1 MQEAAPYFREAGV
14 GPSVVCIHSSA
25 SSSGQWRALM
35 GRLRNRFHVIA
46 VDLYGEGKSPVWPQ
60 DEPMHLDDELALLHP
75 VFQAAGKHF
84 HLIGHSFGGAV
95 ALKAALKC
103 PDRLTSLIVFEPV
116 LFSVLIADA
125 PQSPAAREIIAVRD
139 DTIHLV
145 DEGNLNASAERFVD
159 YWMGDGVWA
168 ATPELQRSTIA
179 EAMRAVKQEWHAA
192 FNEPTTINA
201 FAGINLPT
209 LLLTGTKS
217 KPSARAIARLLMAT
231 LPRMQVEEIEG
242 VGHMAPVTHP
252 ERVNPLIER
261 FLEAVQ
267 PLKIDTT

>member
-1 MQEAAPYFREAGV
+1 MQEIAPYFREAGA

-25 SSSGQWRALM
+25 SSSGQWRTLM
-35 GRLRNRFHVIA
+35 ERLRDRFRVIA
-46 VDLYGEGKSPVWPQ
+46 VDLYGEGKSPAWPK
-60 DEPMHLDDELALLHP
+60 DKPMYLDDELELLDP
-75 VFQAAGKHF
+75 VFQSAGKHF

-95 ALKAALKC
+95 ALKAALQY
-103 PDRLTSLIVFEPV
+103 PDRLTSLIIFEPV

-139 DTIHLV
+139 DTIQLV

-168 ATPELQRSTIA
+168 TIPEPQQPAIA
-179 EAMRAVKQEWHAA
+179 KAMQAVKHEWHAA
-192 FNEPTTINA
+192 FKEPTAINA

-209 LLLTGTKS
+209 LLLTGTESKS
-217 KPSARAIARLLMAT
+217 PARAIVRLLMSV

-252 ERVNPLIER
+252 ERVTPPIER
-261 FLEAVQ
+261 FLEAT
-267 PLKIDTT
+267 LSH